1 MNHVVDTHEAE
12 TQLSSP
18 VAPPQRRE
26 DAAICA
32 LGDPVAEPGPAKPRR
47 VFGLLKDKLPQLPL
61 SAFAPM
67 SDEEAAEWGL

>member
-1 MNHVVDTHEAE
+1 MNHIVNMHEAKS
-12 TQLSSP
+12 QLSRLVALTQQGEDVTICNDGKP
-18 VAPPQRRE
+18 VAKLVAIKPQ
-26 DAAICA
+26 
-32 LGDPVAEPGPAKPRR
+32 R